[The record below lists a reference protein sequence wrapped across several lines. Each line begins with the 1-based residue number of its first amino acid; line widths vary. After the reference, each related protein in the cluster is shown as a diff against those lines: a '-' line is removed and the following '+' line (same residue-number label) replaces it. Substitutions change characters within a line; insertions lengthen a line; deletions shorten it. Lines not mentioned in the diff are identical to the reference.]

1 MKNLFQNIWIKLV
14 AVALGL
20 LLWFHVATNKTYTQ
34 RMTLPV
40 AGIDVKEG
48 LALATAPP
56 DSLEVAV
63 TATGKR
69 LLLGVV
75 RTEQLRINLTSLKPG
90 THQVDLTPSNVSFQI
105 GNELLFLAAVLHPM
119 AFTAEI
125 DLMTS
130 AKLEITPDIKITPA
144 DGFALA
150 SNPVCDPDRILVR
163 GPKSAIE
170 MLKRVS
176 TMYQELNGLKNPT
189 NFFAHVRQPG
199 VAGVSAEPE
208 SVKVIVD
215 IVAVKTRLFEK
226 IPVVVF
232 HTPSSEN
239 IKVVPSTVNL
249 ELTGPPDQI
258 DLLNRNT
265 LVASID
271 YRRLTRSGYG
281 DITIDCPSGFGV
293 KKSSADSAL
302 IVRGN

>member
-34 RMTLPV
+34 RMTLTV
-40 AGIDVKEG
+40 AGVDVKEG
-48 LALATAPP
+48 FALATAPP

-75 RTEQLRINLTSLKPG
+75 RTEQLRLNLTSLKPG
-90 THQVDLTPSNVSFQI
+90 THQVDLTTSNVSFHI
-105 GNELLFLAAVLHPM
+105 GNELLYLAAVLHPM
-119 AFTAEI
+119 SFTAEI
-125 DLMTS
+125 DLMS
-130 AKLEITPDIKITPA
+130 SLKLGITPDIKIIPA
-144 DGFALA
+144 EGFALA
-150 SNPVCDPDRILVR
+150 SQAVCDPDRVLVK

-170 MLKRVS
+170 KLKGVS
-176 TMYQELNGLKNPT
+176 TMYQEFTGLKSST
-189 NFFAHVRQPG
+189 SFFAHVRQPG

-208 SVKVIVD
+208 SVRVIVD
-215 IVAVKTRLFEK
+215 IVPVKTRLFEK

-232 HTPSSEN
+232 HSPATEN

-271 YRRLTRSGYG
+271 YRRLSRSGYG
-281 DITIDCPSGFGV
+281 DIAIDCPSGFAV

-302 IVRGN
+302 VVRGN